1 MVPAHV
7 DPTVALHE
15 RLHLLDGDDVID
27 SWDIDLRN
35 W

>member
-27 SWDIDLRN
+27 SWDVDLRN